1 LDSTHLKS
9 NQLPVFIHIIMKYT
23 HRILPLVGLF
33 LLVMASCRREVNIDL
48 DKGFSSQIQQIVP
61 QAVVDSLRKKGMVI
75 NEGLV
80 PPQLSG
86 IYLASPYKLLSPY
99 GPGDS
104 YSVGKIINDYYYKFY
119 SQTADNA
126 ITYDFTNNGSDK
138 GSGQGAFIAGNGM
151 SFTIFSQDIGVSKS
165 VPYKTLTVIS
175 GEISDQGIKKFQYAF
190 VMKEKTGDASN
201 AVLIPIGAAR
211 IWVDGDGLAVKG
223 TYFPQS
229 VQPRP
234 DSQSARPG
242 VSLSE
247 MQAQN
252 TAQ

>member
-1 LDSTHLKS
+1 
-9 NQLPVFIHIIMKYT
+9 MKYI
-23 HRILPLVGLF
+23 HRILPFMGLF
-33 LLVMASCRREVNIDL
+33 LLTMAACRREVNIDL

-61 QAVVDSLRKKGMVI
+61 QSVIDSLRKKGMVI

-86 IYLASPYKLLSPY
+86 IYLASPFRLLSPY
-99 GPGDS
+99 GPNDN
-104 YSVGKIINDYYYKFY
+104 YSVGRIINDYYYKFY
-119 SQTADNA
+119 NQTTASA

-138 GSGQGAFIAGNGM
+138 GSGQGAFIAGNGT
-151 SFTIFSQDIGVSKS
+151 SFTIFSQDIGVGQKI
-165 VPYKTLTVIS
+165 PYKTLAVMS

-190 VMKEKTGDASN
+190 VMKEKTGDDNNS
-201 AVLIPIGAAR
+201 VLIPVGAAR

-229 VQPRP
+229 FQPKP
-234 DSQSARPG
+234 VSQSARTG
-242 VSLSE
+242 DALSN
-247 MQAQN
+247 MQTQN